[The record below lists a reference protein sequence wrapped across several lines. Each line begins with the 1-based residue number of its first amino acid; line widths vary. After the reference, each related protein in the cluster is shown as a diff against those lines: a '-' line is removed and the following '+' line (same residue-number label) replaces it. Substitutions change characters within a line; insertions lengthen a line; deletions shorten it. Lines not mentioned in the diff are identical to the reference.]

1 MSRTLLKTE
10 RATQRCTR
18 GYIVMVITVGL
29 AISVYSCWKYV
40 LGLLATDNLLREI
53 LDILVLTAICALL
66 RSLPVYIRNDQAL
79 DLSIITLFAS
89 ILLKGHSATVLVVL
103 LSAFLVVET
112 NRAGDERHHMFN
124 TPLYKTLFNNANLI
138 ISLTVGGFVYERL
151 CTLMNVTDLNAVQI
165 LLPSIGFLLPAFFL
179 NATILMGL
187 FSIMKRLRFPP
198 MLGSVVRGLLPNL
211 LSTAPMGYF
220 LARFMDMG
228 EGYEGYAMASLFILP
243 LLFARYAFKLY
254 LDSKEQFY
262 KTIRTLTAAIEARDK
277 YTEGHSRRV
286 EMYSEVL
293 ANELKIHPTL
303 IEDIKVAALL
313 HDIGKIGIEDRILR
327 KPGKLDPEEMDQ
339 IRAHPTIGLYILED
353 VDMNRNIKDTI
364 LYHHVFFNGKGYPA
378 VGADKQV
385 PLSAYIVAL
394 ADAYDAMTSDRPYRS
409 AIPREKAI
417 EIIRENRGSQ
427 FHPVVVD
434 AFLAIIEREGDL
446 L

>member
-1 MSRTLLKTE
+1 
-10 RATQRCTR
+10 
-18 GYIVMVITVGL
+18 
-29 AISVYSCWKYV
+29 
-40 LGLLATDNLLREI
+40 
-53 LDILVLTAICALL
+53 
-66 RSLPVYIRNDQAL
+66 
-79 DLSIITLFAS
+79 
-89 ILLKGHSATVLVVL
+89 
-103 LSAFLVVET
+103 
-112 NRAGDERHHMFN
+112 
-124 TPLYKTLFNNANLI
+124 
-138 ISLTVGGFVYERL
+138 
-151 CTLMNVTDLNAVQI
+151 MNVTDLNAVQI
-165 LLPSIGFLLPAFFL
+165 LLPSLGFLLPAFFL

-198 MLGSVVRGLLPNL
+198 MLGSIVRGLLPNL